1 MSKKNLIM
9 ALSISTA
16 FLVGGVHTY
25 ATQIQ
30 KEDSVK
36 TVQLV
41 NTQSNETTKLENKEL
56 PNQYSFTEEAFFTTN
71 GQPDYFANAYLN
83 NQELFSLLSM
93 NATELIQEL
102 ASGKSVVEIA
112 SSKNISTQRVIE
124 AIAKAQYEV
133 QIKEGETGEGH
144 LKDIEVKVLH
154 VIEYK
159 SN

>member
-71 GQPDYFANAYLN
+71 GQPDYFANAFLN
-83 NQELFSLLSM
+83 NQELFSLLNM